1 MSSALRQSELFAGQ
15 DWTAIYKSFTEVNL
29 NAFDFDTI
37 RESMKDYIQRNY
49 PEDFN
54 DWIESSEFVA
64 LLDLMAYLGQ
74 SLAFRMD
81 INARENFM
89 DVARARESIL
99 RLSRYLSYSPRRNY
113 PARGLV
119 KLTEIRASQDIIDS
133 SGINLNNVVVLWDDP
148 NNPSWYEQ
156 FTLVLNACLIQTN
169 PVGTPLKNSSI
180 NGINTQLY
188 RMENIPFTAGNIPFT
203 ASIGGVNYN
212 FDIVNPDFSTQAGF
226 FERSPNP
233 QNSFHL
239 IYRNDGNGYNSKDT
253 GFFMYFKQGSLQ
265 RRDIQVTEPEENR
278 LIDIDINNIN
288 DIDVWLQTVDD
299 NGDVETE
306 WTRVGFV
313 PSDDI
318 TKIVMNGENIS
329 YNSLSNE
336 VRDIYQTITK
346 DNDQV
351 TLRFGDGRFGTI
363 PLGNIRFWYR
373 QSAGTTM
380 NIRPEDMRNVAIS
393 LPYLANN
400 GTNQTVVLSFS
411 LQESVINSAPPE
423 TNDEIRRRSAAM
435 YATQGRMAS
444 GSDYNDFPASNNLAL
459 KVKSINRVYSGHSRY
474 IDLNDPTGT
483 YQSTN
488 VFSDDGC
495 LYREENYSYD
505 EIPLSSNFSI
515 QDMITNRILPSIQ
528 SVEMRDFLYQD
539 WLEKTGDGLYNFT
552 FSGTPTI
559 WQQSNNS
566 IYSSTGR
573 FARTATTPTSDE
585 EWDAAAIVLGI
596 HASDTSVEKFI
607 TQGALVKFKKAG
619 WVTVNNVE
627 GTGAVFLSNTEGPV
641 RLNEVVTTG
650 DTLLRLLPTIRRELT
665 TEENE
670 ALQLQIAAKRTFG
683 IGWDFILRKWYFVD
697 AAKLNLSGSY
707 DFETKNSTSDA
718 SWLIKCEYSP
728 LNWRI
733 TARGLR
739 YVFESN
745 QDVKFFFVNKY
756 RSIDPNT
763 GKVGTDHINILSS
776 NTSPNVIAA
785 QDWIA
790 QKRYYVGDMVRI
802 YDTYNGAET
811 ITYYECV
818 LDHTS
823 GVTFET
829 TRAELDITTDTPKAV
844 LVEYWRPASPGMLKD
859 IVWDIEDTYNYD
871 DGYMEPRRVKVTF
884 SDADVDGQPDDPESF
899 NDTTGQGE
907 WVFHQRV
914 TDTYGYS
921 SYKIVDGIKA
931 MAYGATLPVLQPNE
945 VIYIYED
952 DQRTGTF
959 YRNLMGIA
967 AVPVIGRTKEI
978 APLDDQ
984 TEYTA
989 NKGRTNIKFQWK
1001 HYAPVDHRIDP
1012 AISNI
1017 IDIFV
1022 LTREYDTLMK
1032 TWYKNGANVNL
1043 IPAPTSEL
1051 QLRNSYSD
1059 LEEFKMFSDQIS
1071 WRPVKYKLLFG
1082 KSAASEL
1089 QAKFKVVKLPN
1100 TTISDGEIKSR
1111 IIQAVQNF
1119 FDVNSWDFG
1128 ETFYFSELGGY
1139 IHRELVTAISS
1150 IVIVPLKESQSFGE
1164 LFEVRCNPDE
1174 LFFPTANVSD
1184 VEIIPAN
1191 TPTSLRI
1198 K

>member
-1 MSSALRQSELFAGQ
+1 MSSTIRQSELFAGQ
-15 DWTAIYKSFTEVNL
+15 DWTAIYKAFSEVNL

-81 INARENFM
+81 INARENFLEI
-89 DVARARESIL
+89 ARARESIL
-99 RLSRYLSYSPRRNY
+99 RLSRSLSYAPRRNY

-119 KLTEIRASQDIIDS
+119 KLTEIRVSQDIVDS
-133 SGINLNNVVVLWDDP
+133 SGINLNNVVILWDDP
-148 NNPSWYEQ
+148 NNPNWFEQ
-156 FTLVLNACLIQTN
+156 FILALNATLITTN
-169 PVGTPLKNSSI
+169 PFGTPLKTSSI
-180 NGINTQLY
+180 GGINTQLY
-188 RMENIPFTAGNIPFT
+188 RMENIPFTSGNIPFT
-203 ASIGGVNYN
+203 SSIGGINYN
-212 FDIVNPDFSTQAGF
+212 FDVVNVDFSTQKGF
-226 FERSPNP
+226 FERPPNP

-239 IYRNDGNGYNSKDT
+239 IYRNDGNGNNSKDT
-253 GFFMYFKQGSLQ
+253 GFFLMFKQGSLQ
-265 RRDIQVTEPEENR
+265 RRDIQITEPIENR
-278 LIDIDINNIN
+278 VIDIDVNNIN
-288 DIDVWLQTVDD
+288 DIDVWLQTVED
-299 NGDVETE
+299 NGDVDND

-313 PSDDI
+313 PTDDI

-329 YNSLSNE
+329 YNSLDTN
-336 VRDIYQTITK
+336 VRDIFQVVTR
-346 DNDQV
+346 DNDNV
-351 TLRFGDGRFGTI
+351 SLRFGDGRFGTI
-363 PLGNIRFWYR
+363 PMGNIRFWFR

-393 LPYLANN
+393 LPYLAA
-400 GTNQTVVLSFS
+400 TQKTETVLLSFS
-411 LQESVINSAPPE
+411 LQETVINAAPAE
-423 TNDEIRRRSAAM
+423 TNDEIRRRASGM
-435 YATQGRMAS
+435 YATQGRMVS
-444 GSDYNDFPASNNLAL
+444 GEDYNNFPASNNLAL
-459 KVKSINRVYSGHSRY
+459 KIKSINRVYSGHSRF

-488 VFSDDGC
+488 VFSDDGSI
-495 LYREENYSYD
+495 YREENYSYD

-515 QDMITNRILPSIQ
+515 QDMITNKITPAIQ

-539 WLEKTGDGLYNFT
+539 WLEKTGNGTYNFT
-552 FSGTPTI
+552 FSGTPVI
-559 WQQSNNS
+559 WQQSSNS

-573 FARTATTPTSDE
+573 FARTATIPSSDE
-585 EWDAAAIVLGI
+585 EWDNAAIVLGI

-607 TQGALVKFKKAG
+607 SQGALVKFKKAG
-619 WVTVNNVE
+619 WVTVNNVD
-627 GTGAVFLSNTEGPV
+627 GTGAAFLNSNEGPV
-641 RLNEVVTTG
+641 RLNEVVETG
-650 DTLLRLLPTIRRELT
+650 DSAIRLLPTIRRELSVAEYDMLT
-665 TEENE
+665 
-670 ALQLQIAAKRTFG
+670 QLISAKRTFG
-683 IGWDFILRKWYFVD
+683 MGWDFVERKWYFID
-697 AAKLNLSGSY
+697 SAKMNLSGSY
-707 DFETKNSTSDA
+707 DFETSESTSDS

-739 YVFESN
+739 YVFESVE
-745 QDVKFFFVNKY
+745 DVKFFFINKY

-763 GKVGTDHINILSS
+763 GKVGTDHVNILSS
-776 NTSPNVIAA
+776 NTSPYVINA
-785 QDWIA
+785 QDWLP
-790 QKRYYVGDMVRI
+790 QKRYFVGDVVSVW
-802 YDTYNGAET
+802 DTYNGAEVV
-811 ITYYECV
+811 TYYECV
-818 LDHTS
+818 LDHTA
-823 GVTFET
+823 GIKFET
-829 TRAELDITTDTPKAV
+829 TRADLDLTTDTPKAV
-844 LVEYWRPASPGMLKD
+844 LIEYWRPASPGLIKD
-859 IVWDIEDTYNYD
+859 VIWDIENTYNYD
-871 DGYMEPRRVKVTF
+871 DGYMEPRRVKITF
-884 SDADVDGQPDDPESF
+884 NDADVDGQPDNPESF
-899 NDTTGQGE
+899 NDITGEGE
-907 WVFHQRV
+907 WVFHKRI

-921 SYKIVDGIKA
+921 SYKIIDGIKA
-931 MAYGATLPVLQPNE
+931 FAYGDALPVLQPNE
-945 VIYIYED
+945 IIYIYED

-984 TEYTA
+984 SEYTA
-989 NKGRTNIKFQWK
+989 NKGRTNLKFQWK

-1017 IDIFV
+1017 IDVFV

-1032 TWYKNGANVNL
+1032 TWYRNGSNINL
-1043 IPAPTSEL
+1043 LPAPTSEL

-1082 KSAASEL
+1082 KSAANEL
-1089 QAKFKVVKLPN
+1089 QAKFKVIKLPN

-1111 IIQAVQNF
+1111 IIQAVQTF

-1128 ETFYFSELGGY
+1128 ETFYFTELAGY
-1139 IHRELVTAISS
+1139 IHRELVTAIAS
-1150 IVIVPLKESQSFGE
+1150 IVIVPLKESQGFGE

-1174 LFFPTANVSD
+1174 MFFPTVSVND
-1184 VEIIPAN
+1184 VEIIPSN

>member
-1 MSSALRQSELFAGQ
+1 MSSNLRQSELFAGQ
-15 DWTAIYKSFTEVNL
+15 DWTAIYKSFNEVNL

-37 RESMKDYIQRNY
+37 RSSMKDYIQRNY

-119 KLTEIRASQDIIDS
+119 KLTEIRVSQDIIDS
-133 SGINLNNVVVLWDDP
+133 SGTNLNNVVILWDDP

-156 FTLVLNACLIQTN
+156 FVLVMNACLIQTN
-169 PVGTPLKNSSI
+169 PFGTPLKSASI
-180 NGINTQLY
+180 SGTNTQLY
-188 RMENIPFTAGNIPFT
+188 RMENIPFTAGNIPFS
-203 ASIGGVNYN
+203 ASVGGINYN
-212 FDIVNPDFSTQAGF
+212 FDLVNPDFSTSEGF
-226 FERSPNP
+226 FERSPDL
-233 QNSFHL
+233 QSSFHI

-253 GFFMYFKQGSLQ
+253 GFFLYFKQGSLQ
-265 RRDIQVTEPEENR
+265 RRDISINVPIENQ
-278 LIDIDINNIN
+278 LIDIDINSIN
-288 DIDVWLQTVDD
+288 DIDVWLQTVDND
-299 NGDVETE
+299 GIIEKE

-313 PSDDI
+313 PSDDL
-318 TKIVMNGENIS
+318 TKIVMSGENVS
-329 YNSLSNE
+329 YNSLAPN
-336 VRDIYQTITK
+336 VRDIYQTITR

-363 PLGNIRFWYR
+363 PMGNVRFWYR
-373 QSAGTTM
+373 QSAGTTL
-380 NIRPEDMRNVAIS
+380 NIRPEDMRNLAVPI
-393 LPYLANN
+393 PYQASN
-400 GTNQTVVLSFS
+400 GTEQVAVLSFS
-411 LQESVINSAPPE
+411 LQESVINSAPAE
-423 TNDEIRRRSAAM
+423 TDDEIRRRSSAM

-444 GSDYNDFPASNNLAL
+444 GEDYNNFPASNNLAL
-459 KVKSINRVYSGHSRY
+459 KVKSINRVYSGHSRF

-495 LYREENYSYD
+495 LYREDNYTYD
-505 EIPLSSNFSI
+505 EIPLVSNFST

-528 SVEMRDFLYQD
+528 SVELRDFLYQE
-539 WLEKTGDGLYNFT
+539 WLEKTGDGSYNFT
-552 FSGTPTI
+552 FSGTPVI
-559 WQQSNNS
+559 WQQSSNS

-573 FARTATTPTSDE
+573 FARTASIPATDDE
-585 EWDAAAIVLGI
+585 WNAAAMVLGI
-596 HASDTSVEKFI
+596 HAPDTSVEKFI
-607 TQGALVKFKKAG
+607 SQGALIKFKKAG
-619 WVTVNNVE
+619 WVTVNNVD
-627 GTGAVFLSNTEGPV
+627 GTGATFLQSNEGPV
-641 RLNEVVTTG
+641 RLNEVVETG
-650 DTLLRLLPTIRRELT
+650 DTVLRLLPTIRRELSE
-665 TEENE
+665 TEFSQIET
-670 ALQLQIAAKRTFG
+670 LIAAKRSFG
-683 IGWDFILRKWYFVD
+683 IGWDFVQRKWFFID

-707 DFETKNSTSDA
+707 DYETKDSTSDT

-739 YVFESN
+739 YVFESTQN
-745 QDVKFFFVNKY
+745 VKFFFVSKY

-763 GKVGTDHINILSS
+763 GKVGTDHVNILSS
-776 NTSPNVIAA
+776 NTSPSVINALP
-785 QDWIA
+785 WVA
-790 QKRYYVGDMVRI
+790 QKRYFVGEIVEI
-802 YDTYNGAET
+802 TDTYNGAEIST
-811 ITYYECV
+811 FYECV

-823 GVTFET
+823 GVKFEA
-829 TRAELDITTDTPKAV
+829 TRADLDLTSDTPKAI

-859 IVWDIEDTYNYD
+859 IIWDIQDTYNYD
-871 DGYMEPRRVKVTF
+871 DGYMEPRRIKVTF

-899 NDTTGQGE
+899 NDVTGEGV

-921 SYKIVDGIKA
+921 SYKIIDGIKA
-931 MAYGATLPVLQPNE
+931 FAYGDTLPVLQPNE
-945 VIYIYED
+945 VIYVYETD
-952 DQRTGTF
+952 TRNGTF
-959 YRNLMGIA
+959 YRCLLGVA
-967 AVPVIGRTKEI
+967 GVPVLGRTKEI

-989 NKGRTNIKFQWK
+989 NKGRTNLKFQWR

-1051 QLRNSYSD
+1051 QLRNSYAD
-1059 LEEFKMFSDQIS
+1059 LEEYKMFSDQIS
-1071 WRPVKYKLLFG
+1071 WRPVKYKLMFG

-1089 QAKFKVVKLPN
+1089 QVKFKVVKLPN
-1100 TTISDGEIKSR
+1100 TNISDGEIKSR
-1111 IIQAVQNF
+1111 VITAIQNF

-1128 ETFYFSELGGY
+1128 ETFYFTELAGY
-1139 IHRELVTAISS
+1139 IHKELVSS
-1150 IVIVPLKESQSFGE
+1150 IASVVPVPLKESQSFGE

-1191 TPTSLRI
+1191 TATSLRI
-1198 K
+1198 R